1 MACKVYSAAFTGTD
15 GALANIVLV
24 QDVKADLD
32 EMYTE
37 FASGKM
43 TIPDLGDVFGS
54 RASFKCTEHHVFQ
67 V

>member
-43 TIPDLGDVFGS
+43 TIPDLDRTNDFINNES
-54 RASFKCTEHHVFQ
+54 L
-67 V
+67 

>member
-43 TIPDLGDVFGS
+43 TIPDLGRRVW
-54 RASFKCTEHHVFQ
+54 E
-67 V
+67 

>member
-1 MACKVYSAAFTGTD
+1 MACKVYSAAFTLTD
-15 GALANIVLV
+15 GAPANIVLV

-43 TIPDLGDVFGS
+43 TIPDLGRTIVFS
-54 RASFKCTEHHVFQ
+54 HEESPRRVWK
-67 V
+67 